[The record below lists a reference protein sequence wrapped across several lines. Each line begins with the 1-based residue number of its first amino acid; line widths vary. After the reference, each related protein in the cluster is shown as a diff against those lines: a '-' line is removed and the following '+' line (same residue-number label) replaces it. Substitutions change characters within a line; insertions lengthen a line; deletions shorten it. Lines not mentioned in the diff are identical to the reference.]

1 MNTIKIYFDTDG
13 SIKELRKDFQLY
25 QGQFHDKLLNVYV
38 PTSVLAPDFTVEN
51 AEEQTIADFVASTSV
66 KIGMKY
72 LARNGSIK
80 KSKNYYMNYLKV
92 MTQNGVEYAVY
103 ERKLPKEFTTY
114 VGQGQNAPV
123 LVVNVVN
130 MDIESNP
137 AEVLSVVTTQECAL
151 EVMPSA
157 DLDNDEAVEPT
168 EWELVNA
175 ELNAVKETLLEKQ
188 DKEDVLLQTDAKTVV
203 GGINENKGH
212 IDTNTTNI
220 ASNSEQIAGL
230 RNDIADL
237 TARVESGENY
247 IGQMEGEDMPTS
259 AQLNQFVEDTVVRET
274 TVGDVVIFVLDSDPK
289 RNYKFTYY
297 QSGWA
302 GYELTA
308 VSKADNNIYGLLKG
322 TYGIDSA
329 NEVLLDINNGEV
341 LHIWV
346 QDGATYRDLKEYLG
360 ANKTNITEIKNGTQT
375 VAKAVSAEKDGE
387 GNNIVNTYLT
397 QSAGAT
403 KEYVQDY
410 AMPKQFS
417 NVYFVTAEG
426 YDGLEGTNEDPIF
439 TETTSSVDEHQII
452 KGDNVSSDLAMTLD
466 ADFEVSIA
474 NAYQNTFW
482 LEASADCDVEFKLT
496 TQYKKAAQEW
506 TDLNVELSEQY
517 SLTADTITR
526 VDFSSQFL
534 SLGDTTVE
542 LENGDKIRQI
552 LSVKT
557 QTSDSITFD
566 VYSYSTYPS
575 TFNLLVSNYTPMGAT
590 TVYVDGSP
598 VASWNANT
606 KSAVTSNN
614 AVLQTFDADT
624 KSAVTVNDEIVQTFD
639 ADSKADADN
648 VYTKTETNSLLVDK
662 SDVLIGEIKTFAG
675 STAPEGYLI
684 CNGSAISRTT
694 YAALYAV
701 IGTIYGVGDGTTTFN
716 LPDYRGRVIVGA
728 NTTYPLG
735 STGGE
740 ATHTLTVN
748 EIPSHTHEVYISG
761 DGGGVWSGVAGSSST
776 QWAGWNDYGI
786 KNTGGGQSH
795 NNMQPYGTA
804 NFIIKY

>member
-13 SIKELRKDFQLY
+13 SIKELKKDFQLY

-51 AEEQTIADFVASTSV
+51 EQEQTIADFVASTSV
-66 KIGMKY
+66 KVGMKY

-114 VGQGQNAPV
+114 VGQGQTAPV

-130 MDIESNP
+130 MDVESNP
-137 AEVLSVVTTQECAL
+137 AEVLSVVTTQECFL
-151 EVMPSA
+151 DVMPSA
-157 DLDNDEAVEPT
+157 DLDNDEAVEPS
-168 EWELVNA
+168 EWERVNA

-188 DKEDVLLQTDAKTVV
+188 DKEDILLQTDAKTVV
-203 GGINENKGH
+203 GAINENKGH

-220 ASNSEQIAGL
+220 ASNSEQIAAL

-247 IGQMEGEDMPTS
+247 IGQMEGENLPTS
-259 AQLNQFVEDTVVRET
+259 AQLNQFVEDTVERAT

-302 GYELTA
+302 GYELTT
-308 VSKADNNIYGLLKG
+308 VSKADNNVYGLLKG

-346 QDGATYRDLKEYLG
+346 KDGATYRDLKEYLG
-360 ANKTNITEIKNGTQT
+360 ANKTNITEIINGTQT
-375 VAKAVSAEKDGE
+375 VGEAEKATKDGA
-387 GNNIVNTYLT
+387 GNNIVSTYLT

-403 KEYVQDY
+403 KEYVKDY

-417 NVYFVTAEG
+417 NVYFITANG
-426 YDGLEGTNEDPIF
+426 YDGLEGTNSDPIF
-439 TETTSSVDEHQII
+439 TETTSSVGEHQII

-496 TQYKKAAQEW
+496 TQYQKAGQEW
-506 TDLNVELSEQY
+506 ADLNIELSEQY
-517 SLTADTITR
+517 SLTAETITR

-542 LENGDKIRQI
+542 LVAGDKIRQI

-598 VASWNANT
+598 VASWNA
-606 KSAVTSNN
+606 
-614 AVLQTFDADT
+614 DT
-624 KSAVTVNDEIVQTFD
+624 
-639 ADSKADADN
+639 KADADN
-648 VYTKTETNSLLVDK
+648 VYTKTETDTLLSNYVTK
-662 SDVLIGEIKTFAG
+662 STEQEISGAKTFTGDNTFKTSGATYGAKIPNTAG
-675 STAPEGYLI
+675 WTADQTL
-684 CNGSAISRTT
+684 AT
-694 YAALYAV
+694 LDM
-701 IGTIYGVGDGTTTFN
+701 IY
-716 LPDYRGRVIVGA
+716 P
-728 NTTYPLG
+728 
-735 STGGE
+735 
-740 ATHTLTVN
+740 VN
-748 EIPSHTHEVYISG
+748 SVYISVG
-761 DGGGVWSGVAGSSST
+761 STDPHDLFGGTWVNILSNGS
-776 QWAGWNDYGI
+776 I
-786 KNTGGGQSH
+786 TGGSISISDNGAFNVQGETTGAVASYKF
-795 NNMQPYGTA
+795 NAVTGAGDSTSAYFYGRSGTSNGYETVKYNSGLKAENEFTISGIYIWKRTA
-804 NFIIKY
+804 